1 MILLI
6 DNYDSFV
13 YNLYQYIGEALANI
27 RTLDL
32 NNSEDFSII
41 DKEIKVIRNDELT
54 VEEIKELNPDY
65 IIISPG
71 PGKPED
77 AGISEELVSEFL
89 DLDVPILG
97 ICLGHQAICQSLGC
111 EVVHANRLMHGKT
124 SNVNLVRDDL
134 FKNLNDNIQ
143 VARYHSLIVS
153 KDTLVD
159 DINII
164 ASTFDDEIMGIKYKD
179 SKIYGLQFHPESIL
193 SPEGMKIIENF
204 LVL

>member
-164 ASTFDDEIMGIKYKD
+164 ALTFDDEIMGIKYKD

>member
-54 VEEIKELNPDY
+54 VEEIKELNPNY